1 MKTITPQALAELKNN
16 KTPHQLIDV
25 REPHELA
32 ICSIGGEVIPMG
44 EILTSPELINK
55 EGQVIIHCRTGQRA
69 ASVIDALERH
79 FGFDNLYNLE
89 GGIIAY
95 AEQID
100 HTLEI
105 Y

>member
-1 MKTITPQALAELKNN
+1 MKTITPQALAKLKKDN
-16 KTPHQLIDV
+16 TPHQLIDV
-25 REPHELA
+25 REQHELV
-32 ICSIGGEVIPMG
+32 ICSIGGQVIPMG
-44 EILTSPELINK
+44 DILANPDLINK
-55 EGQVIIHCRTGQRA
+55 KGQVIIHCRSGQRA

-100 HTLEI
+100 NSI
-105 Y
+105 AVY